1 MLIGHV
7 RSCKLGQSGHDCSSQ
22 TTVPN
27 LSPFP
32 TPPFQIQP
40 HFIFHQMLSSSS
52 INTTTT
58 TTTCNRNNLN
68 HKPLSS
74 SLPSHF
80 SHQTPTT
87 NNTTNNK
94 AMEDVWDGINLT
106 SLSGHNTNTTPT
118 SKGAIFQDFLARPF
132 DSFTVD
138 TSPVTALTLSTR
150 SDYPPPQKDLQL
162 VHTASKTEPFAH
174 PFSNKRAPPLSRDM
188 RDARLMKNRESA
200 ARSRARK
207 QENIASS
214 STLSFR
220 ASPKSTAYLFE
231 LKQKIKQLREE
242 NARLRKQQQL
252 HLGESATNE
261 WKKGNLYRTYTA
273 PF

>member
-1 MLIGHV
+1 MTVHHRQRTKQCNQDQANLKSVSSFLFSH
-7 RSCKLGQSGHDCSSQ
+7 QCSKFV
-22 TTVPN
+22 T
-27 LSPFP
+27 F
-32 TPPFQIQP
+32 PFQIQP

-52 INTTTT
+52 INTT

-118 SKGAIFQDFLARPF
+118 SKGANFQDFLARPF
-132 DSFTVD
+132 NSFTVD

-150 SDYPPPQKDLQL
+150 SEYPPPQKDLQL

-174 PFSNKRAPPLSRDM
+174 PFSNKRATPPSRDM

-214 STLSFR
+214 TTLSFR
-220 ASPKSTAYLFE
+220 VSPKSTVSGFL
-231 LKQKIKQLREE
+231 LNNDLC
-242 NARLRKQQQL
+242 
-252 HLGESATNE
+252 
-261 WKKGNLYRTYTA
+261 
-273 PF
+273 PFCFFCVGLLV